1 VAPLLA
7 QLLADYAA
15 TGLPARAAL
24 RCRRGS
30 RMNTKLLALYGLKW
44 HPLTIELP
52 DEAAVALQ
60 NARHDF
66 VMLFESHCLGQIERY
81 YHERSREHPAE
92 PDFVQPDLFR
102 SAYPDDP
109 PF

>member
-1 VAPLLA
+1 MRNPYPSPPLSW
-7 QLLADYAA
+7 
-15 TGLPARAAL
+15 P
-24 RCRRGS
+24 
-30 RMNTKLLALYGLKW
+30 
-44 HPLTIELP
+44 ELP

-60 NARHDF
+60 GVFHDF
-66 VMLFESHCLGQIERY
+66 IMLFESHYLSQIERY
-81 YHERSREHPAE
+81 YHERSREPFVE

>member
-1 VAPLLA
+1 MHNPSPSAPLSW
-7 QLLADYAA
+7 
-15 TGLPARAAL
+15 P
-24 RCRRGS
+24 
-30 RMNTKLLALYGLKW
+30 
-44 HPLTIELP
+44 ELP

-60 NARHDF
+60 SVPHDF
-66 VMLFESHCLGQIERY
+66 VMLFESHYLGQIERY
-81 YHERSREHPAE
+81 YHERSREHLVA